1 MKGNTVN
8 RIFILG
14 LFTSAMLFSSVSLA
28 NFKVA
33 EFTFLPNKSKKAIE
47 VKTTV
52 RESLKKDRSQQ
63 KLDNDFKLSDEQIQ
77 KLIGNIT
84 LNK

>member
-1 MKGNTVN
+1 
-8 RIFILG
+8 
-14 LFTSAMLFSSVSLA
+14 MLFSGASLA

-63 KLDNDFKLSDEQIQ
+63 KLDDDFQLSDEQIQ